1 MPGIEIG
8 VALGV
13 ELLKLAIQERQ
24 LRQKLVAAGMT
35 PEATDAALS
44 KVRAEVAALPD
55 PNTLPEV

>member
-35 PEATDAALS
+35 PEATDAALN
-44 KVRAEVAALPD
+44 KIRAEVAALPD